1 MIHHMTPARQR
12 ISLWDLPTRL
22 FHWLLLLAVGTA
34 IASGSVGGNWMELH
48 GRAGLAIV
56 ALLVFRLVWGFV
68 GNHYARFASF
78 FPLPWRLRS
87 YLGGRWRG
95 LGHNPLGALS
105 VLALLGVLTLQVS
118 SGLVSNDEIAFTG
131 PLSSLV
137 SETVSLR
144 LTGLHHQLSKVL
156 FVLLGLHVAAIFFH
170 LWIKKDN
177 LIRPMVTGFK
187 TIEEGLEIVESRSAR
202 WPALVTALLTSASAV
217 YLASGRL
224 LSS

>member
-1 MIHHMTPARQR
+1 MIHHTTTDSQR

-56 ALLVFRLVWGFV
+56 ALLVFRLVWGFA

-78 FPLPWRLRS
+78 FPLPSRLRS
-87 YLGGRWRG
+87 YLRGQWRG

-105 VLALLGVLTLQVS
+105 VLALLGVLSLQVGT
-118 SGLVSNDEIAFTG
+118 GLVSNDEIAFTG
-131 PLSSLV
+131 PLVSLV
-137 SETVSLR
+137 SEAMSLR
-144 LTGLHHQLSKVL
+144 LTGLHHQLSNVL

-187 TIEEGLEIVESRSAR
+187 NVEQGLEIVESQPAP
-202 WPALVTALLTSASAV
+202 WPALVTALMTAASAA

-224 LSS
+224 L